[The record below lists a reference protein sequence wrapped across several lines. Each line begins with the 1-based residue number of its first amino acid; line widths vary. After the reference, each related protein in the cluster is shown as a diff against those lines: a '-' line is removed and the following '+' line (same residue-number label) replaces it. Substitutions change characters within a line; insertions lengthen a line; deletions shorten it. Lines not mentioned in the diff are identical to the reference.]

1 MSAAL
6 AERSIG
12 ATSAETIAEAESA
25 IRLNEPFIGKSKETQ
40 RLVRLIEIG
49 FDTKNVPVIW
59 GPPGVGKTAIINGII
74 EKRRMLMRTIIGS
87 TMDPT
92 DVAGLPVLKTLP
104 NGESVTSY
112 ALPEWFVEIRDYA
125 LAHPE
130 GGVIFIDE
138 ITTASP
144 PVQAALL
151 TFIQDRRIGKTMLPE
166 NVLIIVAGNPPS
178 QAADGNL
185 LAPPTANRMIHFEHE
200 PSVQD
205 WFEGMTSAWNKTVGA
220 QELRMRGYV
229 VGFLREHTE
238 IINNCPDDPEEAG
251 QAWPSMRSWDNAAR
265 MLGQVQPAGGN
276 REARNEANSL
286 SSLIVKGAVG
296 QKAGEEFMNWMKA
309 LSLPR
314 YETVMADPESI
325 NWPSLRGDVLHMT
338 LSTVVQNVTMENFEA
353 SLKVFETSKKA
364 RKDDIV
370 AGLILAFKRKIAAEY
385 VKAGMDTRP
394 LAKTFAKLSVLI
406 LGELHRRATAV

>member
-1 MSAAL
+1 MSATL
-6 AERSIG
+6 AERPLRS
-12 ATSAETIAEAESA
+12 SVAETIEEAESP

-74 EKRRMLMRTIIGS
+74 EKRGMLMRTIIGS

-92 DVAGLPVLKTLP
+92 DVAGLPVLKTLT
-104 NGESVTSY
+104 NGDSVTAY
-112 ALPEWFVEIRDYA
+112 ALPEWFVEIRDFA
-125 LAHPE
+125 LKNQE

-151 TFIQDRRIGKTMLPE
+151 TFIQDRRIGKTMLPD

-185 LAPPTANRMIHFEHE
+185 LAPPTANRMVHFEHE
-200 PSVQD
+200 PSVPD
-205 WFEGMTSAWNKTVGA
+205 WFEGMNVAWNKTVSP
-220 QELRMRGYV
+220 QELVMRNYI
-229 VGFLREHTE
+229 VGFLRENNGL
-238 IINNCPDDPEEAG
+238 INNCPDDPEEAG

-265 MLGQVQPAGGN
+265 MLGCVQPAKGDKAGQK
-276 REARNEANSL
+276 EAVAL
-286 SSLIVKGAVG
+286 SNLIVKGAVG
-296 QKAGEEFMNWMKA
+296 KDAGEEFMKWMKA

-314 YETVMADPESI
+314 YETVMEDPKSI

-338 LSTVVQNVTMENFEA
+338 LSTVVQNVTVENFEA
-353 SLKVFETSKKA
+353 SKAVFEAAKAA

-370 AGLILAFKRKIAAEY
+370 AGLILAFKRKIAEEY
-385 VKAGMDTRP
+385 VKSGLDTRP
-394 LAKTFAKLSVLI
+394 LARTFARLSVLI
-406 LGELHRRATAV
+406 LGELHKRATAV